1 MKKVYQNGEVDWSDG
16 GSQSKEMLSDAEM
29 SRFVSRL
36 SLKQQIILRLRVSG
50 EEIKYIARYLGTST
64 KSVQRELAGI
74 KKAWKSY
81 K

>member
-1 MKKVYQNGEVDWSDG
+1 MKKIIQNGEVDFSDEG
-16 GSQSKEMLSDAEM
+16 GQAKEMLAGADVN
-29 SRFVSRL
+29 RFIL
-36 SLKQQIILRLRVSG
+36 GLTTKQQIILRLRVSG

>member
-1 MKKVYQNGEVDWSDG
+1 
-16 GSQSKEMLSDAEM
+16 MLAGADVN
-29 SRFVSRL
+29 RFIL
-36 SLKQQIILRLRVSG
+36 GLTTKQQIILRLRVSG